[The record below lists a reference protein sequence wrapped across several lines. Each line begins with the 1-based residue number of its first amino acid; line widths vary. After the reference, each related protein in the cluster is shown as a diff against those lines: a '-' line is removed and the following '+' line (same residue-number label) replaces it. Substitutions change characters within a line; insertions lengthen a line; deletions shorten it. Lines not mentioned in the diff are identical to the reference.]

1 MRRILRKVRFYNN
14 LGRAFWQ
21 KRKKIFILGF
31 ILGIIFFFFAYR
43 FLSSRP
49 QDNTQKIGL
58 VGKYN
63 IQELPLEIQKLI
75 SNGLTMVTE
84 DGSVKPFLAESWEI
98 ENDGKE
104 YIFKLKENLLWQ
116 DKEPLIAKDVNLK
129 FSDVTKTVI
138 DDTYIKFQLKEP
150 FSPFLA
156 VVSKPLFRKGLLGTG
171 DYKVS
176 KVQRNGEIVESITLT
191 PAKDKTQPKIIYKFY
206 PTENAARSGFKLGEI
221 DTLKEI
227 VRVEDLNDWERIK
240 ITPEV
245 KYNRFV
251 AIFFNTDDPYLGNK
265 STRQA
270 LAYALKKDWEER
282 ALNPFNPSSWAYSNK
297 VKPYNYDTDNAKKL
311 LENGNGD
318 TESEEEEGK
327 AELGEFKEIELTTL
341 SSLLPIAEE
350 IKKDWE
356 ALGIA
361 TKIKVINNPYADF
374 QALLATQEIPS
385 DPDQYLFWHSTQ
397 AGNISRYKSPKIDKL
412 LEDGR
417 KTLDKTER
425 KDIYFDFQKS
435 IVEETP
441 AVFLFHP
448 TVYTISKD

>member
-1 MRRILRKVRFYNN
+1 MRRIFRKFRFYNN
-14 LGRAFWQ
+14 VRRDFWQ
-21 KRKKIFILGF
+21 KSKKIFMLAF
-31 ILGIIFFFFAYR
+31 ILGIVFFFFAYR
-43 FLSSRP
+43 LLFNTL
-49 QDNTQKIGL
+49 QDNTQRIGL

-75 SNGLTMVTE
+75 SNGLTKVTE
-84 DGSVKPFLAESWEI
+84 DGSVEPFLAESWEI
-98 ENDGKE
+98 KNDGKE
-104 YIFKLKENLLWQ
+104 YVFKIKDGLLWQ
-116 DKEPLIAKDVNLK
+116 DKEPLIAKDVSLK

-138 DDTYIKFQLKEP
+138 DDTHIKFQLKEP
-150 FSPFLA
+150 FSPFLT
-156 VVSKPLFRKGLLGTG
+156 VVSKPIFRKGLLGTG
-171 DYKVS
+171 DYEVS
-176 KVQRNGEIVESITLT
+176 KVQRNGEIVESIILT
-191 PAKDKTQPKIIYKFY
+191 PTKNKTQPKIIYKFY
-206 PTENAARSGFKLGEI
+206 PTEKAARSGFKLGEI

-227 VRVEDLNDWERIK
+227 VRVEDLNDWEKIK
-240 ITPEV
+240 IDPEV

-251 AIFFNTDDPYLGNK
+251 AVFFNTDDPHLGNK

-282 ALNPFNPSSWAYSNK
+282 ALNSLNPSSWAYNSD
-297 VKPYNYDTDNAKKL
+297 VKPYNYDTSNAKKL

-318 TESEEEEGK
+318 TENEEEG
-327 AELGEFKEIELTTL
+327 EETGLGELKEIELTTL

-350 IKKDWE
+350 IKKDWD
-356 ALGIA
+356 ALGVN
-361 TKIKVINNPYADF
+361 TKIKVINNPYAEF

-425 KDIYFDFQKS
+425 KDIYSDFQKS

-441 AVFLFHP
+441 AIFLFHP

>member
-1 MRRILRKVRFYNN
+1 MRRIFRKFRFYNN

-31 ILGIIFFFFAYR
+31 ILGIIFSFFTYR
-43 FLSSRP
+43 FLLNTP
-49 QDNTQKIGL
+49 KENTQKIGL

-63 IQELPLEIQKLI
+63 SQKLPLEIQELI
-75 SNGLTMVTE
+75 SDGLTKVSE
-84 DGSVKPFLAESWEI
+84 DGSVKPSLAESWEI

-104 YIFKLKENLLWQ
+104 YIFKLKENIFWQ
-116 DKEPLIAKDVNLK
+116 DEKPLIAQDINLK
-129 FSDVTKTVI
+129 FSDVTKTII
-138 DDTYIKFQLKEP
+138 DDRHIKFQLKEP
-150 FSPFLA
+150 FSPFLT

-171 DYKVS
+171 NYKVS
-176 KVQRNGEIVESITLT
+176 KIRKNGEIVENLVLVPI
-191 PAKDKTQPKIIYKFY
+191 KDKTKPKIIYKFY
-206 PTENAARSGFKLGEI
+206 PTEETARSGFKLGEI
-221 DTLKEI
+221 NTLKEI
-227 VRVEDLNDWERIK
+227 VRIEDLNNWKNIK

-251 AIFFNTDDPYLGNK
+251 AIFFNTEDPHLGNK
-265 STRQA
+265 ATRQA
-270 LAYALKKDWEER
+270 LAYAIKKDWEER
-282 ALNPFNPSSWAYSNK
+282 ALNPFNPSSWAYNNK
-297 VKPYNYDTDNAKKL
+297 VKPYNYDVSNAKKL
-311 LENGNGD
+311 LENSNGD
-318 TESEEEEGK
+318 NESEEDEDK
-327 AELGEFKEIELTTL
+327 IELQEFKEIELTTL
-341 SSLLPIAEE
+341 SSLLPVAEE

-356 ALGIA
+356 EIGIS

-397 AGNISRYKSPKIDKL
+397 AGNISKYKNPKIDKL

-441 AVFLFHP
+441 AIFLFHSI
-448 TVYTISKD
+448 VYTISKD